1 MPSQPTLSLQPMAA
15 DDKPFFKA
23 LGSRLATLRTEHKL
37 SQQAVADELGIPQ
50 QTYAHYEVGRA
61 RMPASLLPPLA
72 EIFGVTVDE
81 LVGRLNGR
89 GKRGPTPK
97 LQQQIERLNRLPK
110 AQQQVVMKMLEGVL
124 AQASR

>member
-1 MPSQPTLSLQPMAA
+1 MASQPALYLEPMTA

-23 LGSRLATLRTEHKL
+23 LGTRLATLRTEHKL
-37 SQQAVADELGIPQ
+37 SQQAVADDLGIPQ

-61 RMPASLLPPLA
+61 RMPASLLPQLA

-110 AQQQVVMKMLEGVL
+110 TQQQVVMKMLEGVL
-124 AQASR
+124 AQTSR

>member
-1 MPSQPTLSLQPMAA
+1 MRSPHDFYLPMAA
-15 DDKPFFKA
+15 DDKAFFKA
-23 LGSRLATLRTEHKL
+23 LGTRIATLRTEHKL
-37 SQQAVADELGIPQ
+37 SQQGVADELGIPQ
-50 QTYAHYEVGRA
+50 QTYAHYEVGRV

-81 LVGRLNGR
+81 LVGRRNGA

-124 AQASR
+124 SQASR